1 MIYLIH
7 ISFCFL
13 FSFLIS
19 FLFLFYLYIYLFL
32 SLSHS
37 QFGIRP
43 SPLMP
48 TSTLA
53 RSPSSRRVLYVQH
66 LLVFCS
72 VASKVWGRIEFEFFF
87 WASGYYLKWTFGK
100 IVSMPTN
107 VCPSC
112 MYERVLSFPVTVL
125 IDVVN

>member
-1 MIYLIH
+1 
-7 ISFCFL
+7 
-13 FSFLIS
+13 
-19 FLFLFYLYIYLFL
+19 
-32 SLSHS
+32 
-37 QFGIRP
+37 
-43 SPLMP
+43 MP

-72 VASKVWGRIEFEFFF
+72 VASEIWGRIEFEFLF

-107 VCPSC
+107 VELCGFYDEIEKGC
-112 MYERVLSFPVTVL
+112 
-125 IDVVN
+125 